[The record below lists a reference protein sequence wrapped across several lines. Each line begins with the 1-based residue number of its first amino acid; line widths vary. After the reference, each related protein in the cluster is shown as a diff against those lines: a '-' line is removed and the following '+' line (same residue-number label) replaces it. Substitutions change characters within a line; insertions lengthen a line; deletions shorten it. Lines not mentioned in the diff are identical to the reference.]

1 MSEVIISTFVL
12 SIKNELLDTKIK
24 KNKMDIWGKVRLQ
37 LEVNLDLI

>member
-12 SIKNELLDTKIK
+12 SIKNELLDTIIK

-37 LEVNLDLI
+37 LEVNLDSI